1 MAAWKKIIVS
11 GSVAE
16 LASVSASVGVLVGT
30 NQQIQTTSASTRLS
44 GSFSGSFTGDGS
56 GLSGV
61 TATPSFPTTAKTT
74 LAGSDKFFVNDDAG
88 DATSGNKKITLSNL
102 LTDIAGN
109 GLSAVGGETLNVNSG
124 SMQTFF
130 NSSSYAGVSGDILI
144 DASTGVATIQ
154 ANSVAL
160 GTDTTGNYVATVSAS
175 GALLSSATSGEG
187 STPNIT
193 LDTNS
198 ATFTSGVVS
207 ALPSGTV
214 SGSSFS
220 SPSQGTVRATINGVN
235 TDVDTGLQTGD
246 SPTFV
251 DVTLTGDIT
260 VGGNDIKMN
269 GGTTA
274 LTFSGTGDVE
284 VAGDLKVSGN
294 DIKAS
299 NGTTAITLNGA
310 NATVSG
316 SLTVSGDLT
325 VSGTTTTLDTTNL
338 LVEDKFALFASGSNA
353 STDGGIIVQQ
363 GSTTGYALGVD
374 ADADRWALQ
383 NNLSPT
389 AVTIAPDAFMGVIQQ
404 WTTGNAPAAP
414 QYGGATAYG
423 TIGVDIDAKEAY
435 IWIG

>member
-1 MAAWKKIIVS
+1 MATWKKLIVS

-16 LASVSASVGVLVGT
+16 LAAVSASVGVLVGT
-30 NQQIQTTSASTRLS
+30 NQQIQTTQANTRLT
-44 GSFSGSFTGDGS
+44 GSFTGSFAGDGS
-56 GLSGV
+56 GLTNV
-61 TATPSFPTTAKTT
+61 TATAVFPSVNLASLTNTDKFFTNDGSNKYTTYSQLLTD
-74 LAGSDKFFVNDDAG
+74 LAGSGLTVEGDD
-88 DATSGNKKITLSNL
+88 SLS
-102 LTDIAGN
+102 
-109 GLSAVGGETLNVNSG
+109 VNSG

-130 NSSSYAGVSGDILI
+130 NSSSYAGISGDILV

-175 GALLSSATSGEG
+175 GALVSSATTGEG

-207 ALPSGTV
+207 ALPTGTV

-246 SPTFV
+246 SPQFV

-260 VGGNDIKMN
+260 VGGNDIKMS

-274 LTFSGTGDVE
+274 LTFSGAGDVDI
-284 VAGDLKVSGN
+284 AGDLKVGGN

-299 NGTTAITLNGA
+299 NGTTAITLNAA

-316 SLTVSGDLT
+316 SLTVSGDLI
-325 VSGTTTTLDTTNL
+325 VNGTTTTLDTTNL
-338 LVEDKFALFASGSNA
+338 LVEDKWALFASGSDTN
-353 STDGGIIVQQ
+353 TDGGIVVQQ
-363 GSTTGYALGVD
+363 GSTTGYGLGVD
-374 ADADRWALQ
+374 ASADRWALQ
-383 NNLSPT
+383 NNLAPSGVNDIT
-389 AVTIAPDAFMGVIQQ
+389 PDAYMGVIQQ
-404 WTTGNAPAAP
+404 WTTGNQPAAP
-414 QYGGATAYG
+414 QYGGVTGFG
-423 TIGVDIDAKEAY
+423 TVGVQTDTGD
-435 IWIG
+435 IWIWS

>member
-1 MAAWKKIIVS
+1 MATWKKLIVS

-16 LASVSASVGVLVGT
+16 LAAVSASVGVLVGT
-30 NQQIQTTSASTRLS
+30 NQQIQTTQANTRLT
-44 GSFSGSFTGDGS
+44 GSFTGSFAGDGA
-56 GLSGV
+56 GLTGV
-61 TATPSFPTTAKTT
+61 TATPTFPSTATTNLSST
-74 LAGSDKFFVNDDAG
+74 DKFFVNDDAG
-88 DATSGNKKITLSNL
+88 DATSGNKKFTYGNL
-102 LTDIAGN
+102 LTDLAGS
-109 GLSAVGGETLNVNSG
+109 GLSVEATDSLSVNSG

-130 NSSSYAGVSGDILI
+130 NSSSYAGVSGDIFI

-175 GALLSSATSGEG
+175 GALISSATTGEG

-193 LDTNS
+193 LDVNS
-198 ATFTSGVVS
+198 TTFTSGVVS

-235 TDVDTGLQTGD
+235 SDVDTGLQTGD
-246 SPTFV
+246 SPQFV

-284 VAGDLKVSGN
+284 VVGDLKVTGN
-294 DIKAS
+294 DIKS
-299 NGTTAITLNGA
+299 SGGTTAITLNGA
-310 NATVSG
+310 NVTVA
-316 SLTVSGDLT
+316 GDLT
-325 VSGTTTTLDTTNL
+325 VNGTTTTIDTTNL
-338 LVEDKFALFASGSNA
+338 LVEDQFALFASGSDGN
-353 STDGGIIVQQ
+353 TDGGIIVQQ

-374 ADADRWALQ
+374 ASADRWALQ
-383 NNLSPT
+383 NNLAPSGVPNIT
-389 AVTIAPDAFMGVIQQ
+389 PDAFMGVIQE
-404 WTTGNAPAAP
+404 GSANPASNP
-414 QYGGATAYG
+414 VYGGATGYG
-423 TIGVDIDAKEAY
+423 TIFVDSNSGN
-435 IWIG
+435 IWIYS